1 MEFDFFDSMILVFLK
16 LFSSENYSDD
26 FEDEEDIDAPLAPKE
41 ETNSKENSKSE
52 KINVPKQV
60 CINYMFDSLET
71 SFITLADCYCI
82 KSSKYRVLYSLAH
95 CCKVIGL
102 LILRRFLNSGVNLN
116 LNEIH
121 GS

>member
-1 MEFDFFDSMILVFLK
+1 MEFDFFDSVILVFLK

-26 FEDEEDIDAPLAPKE
+26 FEDEDIDAPLAPKE

-71 SFITLADCYCI
+71 SFITLADCCCI